1 MPFPNSPS
9 NGQLA
14 TVNNLVY
21 VYNSTKGV
29 WNKANVAAPLTTSS
43 ISITGNITTSANLN
57 VTSNGNIG
65 GNLVVNGYSNVF
77 IATGTVTNRSA
88 LTIAGNVNGRGGVGY
103 LDALTLTNTFSGAT
117 NPNKWIRL
125 NSTGGIEV
133 VNNAYST
140 TILSLTDAGGL
151 SVPGPISISGKQAV
165 NGPAFSAYA
174 TNTLQ
179 TITTDVL
186 TKVLFQT
193 EEFDTANCYANST
206 FTPNV
211 EGYYQLNAEVRIDGS
226 TGTGEMM
233 IMIYKNGT
241 GYKRGTNQS
250 GTQIAA
256 NFWAMQVSSVVYAN
270 GTSDYFEIYVQH
282 GAGVSRTV
290 TAVNNSAIT
299 WFNGCMVR
307 GA

>member
-1 MPFPNSPS
+1 
-9 NGQLA
+9 
-14 TVNNLVY
+14 
-21 VYNSTKGV
+21 
-29 WNKANVAAPLTTSS
+29 
-43 ISITGNITTSANLN
+43 
-57 VTSNGNIG
+57 
-65 GNLVVNGYSNVF
+65 
-77 IATGTVTNRSA
+77 
-88 LTIAGNVNGRGGVGY
+88 
-103 LDALTLTNTFSGAT
+103 
-117 NPNKWIRL
+117 
-125 NSTGGIEV
+125 
-133 VNNAYST
+133 
-140 TILSLTDAGGL
+140 
-151 SVPGPISISGKQAV
+151 
-165 NGPAFSAYA
+165 
-174 TNTLQ
+174 
-179 TITTDVL
+179 
-186 TKVLFQT
+186 
-193 EEFDTANCYANST
+193 
-206 FTPNV
+206 V